1 MFFGNANHDLKLFLF
16 GARPANAS
24 LVPGEVVPDGLLRA
38 LKALSDPTR
47 LRIMHYLANETL
59 SPADLARRLRLRAP
73 TVTHHLKT
81 LRLAGLV
88 RVTMGKEK
96 DARQYAAR
104 LEAVTAACDALEDFL
119 LRGAAPED
127 E

>member
-1 MFFGNANHDLKLFLF
+1 MTVFTEGRLPSPARIRSTIAAVTDPPPDLKDV
-16 GARPANAS
+16 A
-24 LVPGEVVPDGLLRA
+24 LVH
-38 LKALSDPTR
+38 KALADPTR

-104 LEAVTAACDALEDFL
+104 LEAVTAACDALQDFL